1 VSTDGEAGSLGGKRV
16 VVTGAG
22 DGLGRA
28 YAIYLARQGARV
40 VVNDIDASKAGA
52 VAGEIVA
59 AGGTARSIAATV
71 AGWDEARQ
79 IVDLCVSAFG
89 GIDGLVNNAGVIRVE
104 DPWSAERVSIQSM
117 INVNLMG
124 IAFVGVH
131 AMAKMI
137 DQGNGSIVNITSSA
151 QLGLP
156 KLGVYGATKGA
167 IASLTYSW
175 ALDLAQ
181 HGVRVNAYSPV
192 AADTDMTVNSPV
204 PIDGG
209 PSAAENAPV
218 VAYLLSDLC
227 EGVTGQVIQRRGDKL
242 VVMAH
247 PHFTEFTASAWADTL
262 HGLHAEFGAVLRAGS
277 QPVGDPRVRQTA
289 EQLGPAPGPAGRWW

>member
-28 YAIYLARQGARV
+28 YAIYLARQGGRV
-40 VVNDIDASKAGA
+40 VVNDINARKADA

-59 AGGTARSIAATV
+59 AGGTARSIASTV
-71 AGWDEARQ
+71 AEWDDARQ

-104 DPWSAERVSIQSM
+104 DPWSAEQTSIRSM

-124 IAFVGVH
+124 TVFVGVH
-131 AMAKMI
+131 AMAQMI
-137 DQGNGSIVNITSSA
+137 DQGYGSIVNITSSA

-192 AADTDMTVNSPV
+192 ALDTDMTANSRVWSDKMPN
-204 PIDGG
+204 
-209 PSAAENAPV
+209 AATNAAV
-218 VAYLLSDLC
+218 VGYLLSDLC
-227 EGVTGQVIQRRGDKL
+227 KDVTGQIIQRRGDNL

-247 PHFTEFTASAWADTL
+247 PRLTEFTASAGPDTL

-277 QPVGDPRVRQTA
+277 QPVGDPRVQQTA
-289 EQLGPAPGPAGRWW
+289 KQFEPAPGPAT